1 MRLIIFVL
9 ASALICY
16 STIGQE
22 RTNVYVLPGQG
33 ADCRLF
39 AELELDTSTYA
50 LNCLSYGIPGRDET
64 MSSFAKNISKYI
76 DTTKP
81 FILIGTSLGGM
92 LAVEIAHYL
101 TPDQTIIISSA
112 KERKE
117 LPLRYKFQRMVP
129 IYAMFP
135 PQVLKKGALALQ
147 PIVEPDRNKYEQ
159 TFVSMLSDKPNI
171 YYQRSI
177 GLIINWERT
186 NCERDII
193 HLHGDNDHTIPIR
206 NIENAIVVE
215 GGSHMMTLTSA
226 EKISKILNA
235 QLN

>member
-1 MRLIIFVL
+1 MKLFFFVF
-9 ASALICY
+9 ASVFICY
-16 STIGQE
+16 FAIGQE

-39 AELELDTSTYA
+39 AALELDTSKYA
-50 LNCLSYGIPGRDET
+50 LNCLSYGTPGRDET
-64 MSSFAKNISKYI
+64 MSSFAKNISKHI
-76 DTTKP
+76 DTTQP

-92 LAVEIAHYL
+92 LAVEIAHDL
-101 TPDQTIIISSA
+101 SPAQTIIISSA

-117 LPLRYKFQRMVP
+117 LPIRYKFQRMVP

-135 PQVLKKGALALQ
+135 PQVLKKGALVLQ

-159 TFVSMLSDKPNI
+159 TFVSMLSDKSDI
-171 YYQRSI
+171 YYKRSI

-186 NCERDII
+186 KCERDII
-193 HLHGDNDHTIPIR
+193 HIHGDNDHTIPIR
-206 NIENAIVVE
+206 NIENAITIE